1 MQITDAI
8 IKLLTA
14 TELTLSSDA
23 ITITQGN
30 HKLQPQTGTTD
41 NLSTINGTT
50 QGQFGILYVSD
61 FGTDTI
67 TIKHN
72 VGNILCLGG
81 TDIALSNGCVFWYS
95 NGTKVFIAGGGSGG
109 GLTDGDKGD
118 ITVGGSGT
126 TLTIDNDVVTLA
138 KMANMATASLLGRN
152 TAGTGDP
159 EVLSAATV
167 RTLLGLVIGTNV
179 QAWDAD
185 LDTWAGKTPPS
196 GTTVGTSDT
205 QTLTNKRI
213 TKRSVTVTQAA
224 APSINTDNG
233 ELFIMT
239 GLAQAITSLTT
250 NLTGTPTNGQVM
262 EMRITDNGAARAIT
276 PGASFA
282 GTDAF
287 AITGLTTVANKTLH
301 LLWEYNSAL
310 AVWELKGKVQSL

>member
-1 MQITDAI
+1 MQLTNAI
-8 IKLLTA
+8 IKFLNA

-41 NLSTINGTT
+41 NLSTISGTT
-50 QGQFGILYVSD
+50 EGQFGVLYVSD
-61 FGTDTI
+61 FGVDTI

-81 TDIALSNGCVFWYS
+81 SDIALSNGAVVWYS
-95 NGTKVFIAGGGSGG
+95 NGTKVFIIGGAGG

-118 ITVGGSGT
+118 ITVSGSGAT
-126 TLTIDNDVVTLA
+126 WTIDNGAVTLA
-138 KMANMATASLLGRN
+138 KMANMATASLIGRN
-152 TAGTGDP
+152 TGGTGAP

-196 GTTVGTSDT
+196 GTPVGTTDT

-213 TKRSVTVTQAA
+213 TKRIVSVTQAA
-224 APSINTDNG
+224 EPAINVDNG
-233 ELFIMT
+233 DLFLMT

-250 NLTGTPTNGQVM
+250 NLTGTATDGQIM
-262 EMRITDNGAARAIT
+262 EMRITDNGTGQAIT
-276 PGASFA
+276 PGSQFA

-287 AITGLTTVANKTLH
+287 PITGLTTVANKTLH
-301 LLWEYNSAL
+301 LLWERNAAL
-310 AVWELKGKVQSL
+310 AIWELKGKVQSL